1 MLTDVFLIL
10 ELVSHLI
17 QKKNTI
23 AKKCCS
29 CFTKNLFQTYYCVYN
44 LLNTYNY
51 IDPWWLKRCV
61 VCICMFVFGWWC
73 LHMW

>member
-23 AKKCCS
+23 AKSVVRALRKIY
-29 CFTKNLFQTYYCVYN
+29 FKHIIVYTTY
-44 LLNTYNY
+44 
-51 IDPWWLKRCV
+51 
-61 VCICMFVFGWWC
+61 
-73 LHMW
+73 